1 VSDLGGVFLTLEKL
15 LKAREKTVGIKQ
27 TVKAIER
34 GKAKVVYVAQNA
46 ERQVLEPVLRLC
58 AAKDIPVVQ
67 VDSMSTLG
75 KACRI
80 EVGCASAAIVE

>member
-1 VSDLGGVFLTLEKL
+1 LTLENL
-15 LKAREKTVGIKQ
+15 LKARKKTVGTKQ
-27 TVKAIER
+27 TIKAIER

-46 ERQVLEPVLRLC
+46 ERQVLEPVLQMC
-58 AAKDIPVVQ
+58 AAKGIPVVQ
-67 VDSMSTLG
+67 VDSVLTLG